1 MQNKTVFY
9 PTLRLFIA
17 LVACLAAG
25 SMLGGAQAQGT
36 TDIAQVVNDVSK
48 EHRVVRRVPEKFHI
62 TRNKLYSWVYGYHWV
77 RDTTKHQWKRWAK
90 TGVAGLLLQSD
101 DRQCELLYSDFL
113 EGRNHRTRLQNDLLN
128 ISQGRDSIR
137 FEDHVLAVGGRKV
150 KRRFNADSIFVLELP
165 IEPMEQDSAIYTHCL
180 RMYLTKGERL
190 IDFIWFFTDQ
200 GYERRAE
207 YLRALDG
214 AVRYK
219 RGRWKKPEWIRRQK
233 EK

>member
-1 MQNKTVFY
+1 MRISTVK
-9 PTLRLFIA
+9 LGLILSVLFGGSFS
-17 LVACLAAG
+17 AA
-25 SMLGGAQAQGT
+25 AQMT
-36 TDIAQVVNDVSK
+36 TDVARDVNEK
-48 EHRVVRRVPEKFHI
+48 YGIVRRIPETFHI
-62 TRNKLYSWVYGYHWV
+62 AHTFYSWPYGYVWE
-77 RDTTKHQWKRWAK
+77 RDTIQHTWTRWAK
-90 TGVAGLLLQSD
+90 TGAWGFLFQSD

-137 FEDHVLAVGGRKV
+137 FEDHVLAVGGQKV

-165 IEPMEQDSAIYTHCL
+165 IEPMVQDSAVYTHCL

-207 YLRALDG
+207 YLQALDG

-219 RGRWKKPEWIRRQK
+219 RGEPKWMIRRKKAQND
-233 EK
+233 

>member
-1 MQNKTVFY
+1 MRLPTVK
-9 PTLRLFIA
+9 LGLILSVLFGGSFS
-17 LVACLAAG
+17 AA
-25 SMLGGAQAQGT
+25 AQMT
-36 TDIAQVVNDVSK
+36 TDIVQVVNDVSK
-48 EHRVVRRVPEKFHI
+48 EHHVVRRVPEKFHI

-101 DRQCELLYSDFL
+101 DRQCELLYSAL
-113 EGRNHRTRLQNDLLN
+113 LGGLNHRGWIQNDLLN

-165 IEPMEQDSAIYTHCL
+165 IEPMEQDSAVYTHCL

-190 IDFIWFFTDQ
+190 IEFVWFFTDQ

>member
-1 MQNKTVFY
+1 MQISKVKLLLVLTVLWGCSISY
-9 PTLRLFIA
+9 
-17 LVACLAAG
+17 AA
-25 SMLGGAQAQGT
+25 AQMT
-36 TDIAQVVNDVSK
+36 TDIVQVVNDVSK
-48 EHRVVRRVPEKFHI
+48 EHHVVRRVPEKFHI

-101 DRQCELLYSDFL
+101 DRQCELLYSAL
-113 EGRNHRTRLQNDLLN
+113 LGGLNHRGWIQNDLLN

-165 IEPMEQDSAIYTHCL
+165 IEPMEQDSAVYTHCL

-190 IDFIWFFTDQ
+190 IEFVWFFTDQ

>member
-1 MQNKTVFY
+1 MRISTVK
-9 PTLRLFIA
+9 LGLILSVLFGGSFS
-17 LVACLAAG
+17 AA
-25 SMLGGAQAQGT
+25 AQMT

-150 KRRFNADSIFVLELP
+150 KRRFNADSIFVLKLP
-165 IEPMEQDSAIYTHCL
+165 IEPQELAGETYTRCAML
-180 RMYLTKGERL
+180 YLSRKDRAYLGFTFL
-190 IDFIWFFTDQ
+190 FTDE

-219 RGRWKKPEWIRRQK
+219 RGEPKWMIRRKKAQND
-233 EK
+233 

>member
-1 MQNKTVFY
+1 MRISTVK
-9 PTLRLFIA
+9 LGLILSVLFGGSFS
-17 LVACLAAG
+17 AA
-25 SMLGGAQAQGT
+25 AQMT
-36 TDIAQVVNDVSK
+36 TNIVQVVNDVSK
-48 EHRVVRRVPEKFHI
+48 EHHVVRRVPEKFHI

-77 RDTTKHQWKRWAK
+77 RDTTKHQWKQWAK
-90 TGVAGLLLQSD
+90 TGAAGLLLQSD
-101 DRQCELLYSDFL
+101 DRQCEVLYNAFL
-113 EGRNHRTRLQNDLLN
+113 GGFDYRGWIQNDLLN

-137 FEDHVLAVGGRKV
+137 FEKHVQAVGGRKV

-165 IEPMEQDSAIYTHCL
+165 IEPMEQDSAVYTHCL

-190 IDFIWFFTDQ
+190 IDFIWFFTDE
-200 GYERRAE
+200 GYERREE

>member
-1 MQNKTVFY
+1 MRISTVK
-9 PTLRLFIA
+9 LGLILSVLFGGSFS
-17 LVACLAAG
+17 AA
-25 SMLGGAQAQGT
+25 AQMT

-48 EHRVVRRVPEKFHI
+48 EHHVVRRVPEKFHI

-101 DRQCELLYSDFL
+101 DRQCELLYSAL
-113 EGRNHRTRLQNDLLN
+113 LGGLNHRGWIQNDLLN

-150 KRRFNADSIFVLELP
+150 KRRFGADSMFLLELP

-190 IDFIWFFTDQ
+190 IDFIWFFTDE
-200 GYERRAE
+200 GYERREE
-207 YLRALDG
+207 YLRVLDG

>member
-1 MQNKTVFY
+1 MRISTVK
-9 PTLRLFIA
+9 LGLILSVLFGGSFS
-17 LVACLAAG
+17 AA
-25 SMLGGAQAQGT
+25 AQMT

-48 EHRVVRRVPEKFHI
+48 EHHVVRRVPETFHI

-101 DRQCELLYSDFL
+101 DRQCELLYSAL
-113 EGRNHRTRLQNDLLN
+113 LGGLNHRGWIQNDLLN

-165 IEPMEQDSAIYTHCL
+165 IEPMEQDSAVYTHCL

-190 IDFIWFFTDQ
+190 IEFVWFFTDQ

>member
-1 MQNKTVFY
+1 MGT
-9 PTLRLFIA
+9 RLWIIVSGMI
-17 LVACLAAG
+17 VASSFSCI
-25 SMLGGAQAQGT
+25 SAQGT
-36 TDIAQVVNDVSK
+36 TDVAQVVNDASK
-48 EHRVVRRVPEKFHI
+48 EHRVVRQIPRNFHI
-62 TRNKLYSWVYGYHWV
+62 AQKLIYFWKYGHSWRFDPLKGE
-77 RDTTKHQWKRWAK
+77 WKQWAK
-90 TGVAGLLLQSD
+90 TGAAGLLLQSD
-101 DRQCELLYSDFL
+101 DRQCELLYSAFL
-113 EGRNHRTRLQNDLLN
+113 GGINHRSWIKNDLLN

-137 FEDHVLAVGGRKV
+137 FEDHVQAFGGRKV
-150 KRRFNADSIFVLELP
+150 KRRFGADSMFLLELP

-200 GYERRAE
+200 GYERREE
-207 YLRALDG
+207 YLRVLDG

>member
-1 MQNKTVFY
+1 M
-9 PTLRLFIA
+9 
-17 LVACLAAG
+17 
-25 SMLGGAQAQGT
+25 T
-36 TDIAQVVNDVSK
+36 TDIVQVVNDVSK
-48 EHRVVRRVPEKFHI
+48 EHHVVRRVPEKFHI

-101 DRQCELLYSDFL
+101 DRQCELLYSAL
-113 EGRNHRTRLQNDLLN
+113 LGGLNHRGWIQNDLLN

-165 IEPMEQDSAIYTHCL
+165 IEPMEQDSAVYTHCL

-190 IDFIWFFTDQ
+190 IEFVWFFTDQ

>member
-1 MQNKTVFY
+1 MRISTVK
-9 PTLRLFIA
+9 LGLILLVLFGGSFS
-17 LVACLAAG
+17 AA
-25 SMLGGAQAQGT
+25 AQMT
-36 TDIAQVVNDVSK
+36 TDIVQVVNDVSK
-48 EHRVVRRVPEKFHI
+48 EHHVVRRVPEKFHI

-101 DRQCELLYSDFL
+101 DRQCELLYSAL
-113 EGRNHRTRLQNDLLN
+113 LGGLNHRGWIQNDLLN

-165 IEPMEQDSAIYTHCL
+165 IEPMEQDSAVYTHCL

-190 IDFIWFFTDQ
+190 IEFVWFFTDQ

>member
-1 MQNKTVFY
+1 MRISTVK
-9 PTLRLFIA
+9 LGLILSVLFGGSFS
-17 LVACLAAG
+17 AA
-25 SMLGGAQAQGT
+25 AQMT

-48 EHRVVRRVPEKFHI
+48 EHHVVRRVPEKFHI

-101 DRQCELLYSDFL
+101 DRQCELLYSAL
-113 EGRNHRTRLQNDLLN
+113 LGGLNHRGWIQNDLLN

-165 IEPMEQDSAIYTHCL
+165 IEPMEQDSAVYTHCL

-190 IDFIWFFTDQ
+190 IDLIWFFTDQ

>member
-1 MQNKTVFY
+1 MRISTVK
-9 PTLRLFIA
+9 LGLILSVLFGGSFS
-17 LVACLAAG
+17 AA
-25 SMLGGAQAQGT
+25 AQMT
-36 TDIAQVVNDVSK
+36 TDIVQVVNDVSK
-48 EHRVVRRVPEKFHI
+48 EHHVVRRVPEKFHI

-101 DRQCELLYSDFL
+101 DRQCELLYSAL
-113 EGRNHRTRLQNDLLN
+113 LGGLNHRGWIQNDLLN

-150 KRRFNADSIFVLELP
+150 KRRFNADSIFMLELP
-165 IEPMEQDSAIYTHCL
+165 IEPMEQDSAVYTHCL

-190 IDFIWFFTDQ
+190 IEFVWFFTDQ